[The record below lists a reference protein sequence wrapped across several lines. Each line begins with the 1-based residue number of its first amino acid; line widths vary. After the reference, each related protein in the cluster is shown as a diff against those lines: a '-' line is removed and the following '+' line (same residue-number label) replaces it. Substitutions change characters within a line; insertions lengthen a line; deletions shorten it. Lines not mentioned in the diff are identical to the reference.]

1 MEVEFLTVE
10 EVLALR
16 APSSSATVATAMT
29 SQDADHP
36 DFPAELV
43 SPLGSVPGREV
54 PPSTLGALKPVEVLV
69 DIDGPR
75 LFIALS
81 PAGDELLT
89 YHAEETDTEL
99 GWIVVP
105 TDASTR
111 AQLRAGEIPLR
122 DALRQPWVWIVTQ
135 AVTGEVLRATRVS
148 FGDIPKER
156 LPAPGQTI
164 VSFPCP

>member
-1 MEVEFLTVE
+1 M
-10 EVLALR
+10 
-16 APSSSATVATAMT
+16 
-29 SQDADHP
+29 
-36 DFPAELV
+36 

-54 PPSTLGALKPVEVLV
+54 SPSMVGALEPVEVLV

-75 LFIALS
+75 LFVALS
-81 PAGDELLT
+81 PAGDELLA

-111 AQLRAGEIPLR
+111 AHLRAGETPLR

-135 AVTGEVLRATRVS
+135 AVTGEVLRATRVV
-148 FGDIPKER
+148 FEDIPDDY
-156 LPAPGQTI
+156 LPLISAPPLSQAQRTATGGPR
-164 VSFPCP
+164 V